1 MIFWGTDIAEN
12 TQGLDILGIRALDQ
26 SLEANLVNGVTTVS
40 ARGRYFSILPWAIN
54 TFYVMALDR
63 SRPFAMDELA
73 TFLTRV
79 EFLIIA
85 ASQADPSRNAGGA
98 ILGSDVFLEEMKAIA
113 AGQDVP
119 LPESKS
125 SRILNTYYNPCKG
138 LGLLDD
144 GKVGSPV
151 PYQLT
156 DRGKA
161 LWKAR
166 QATLSDDSI
175 VECLFDGGVL
185 TKDQATRVVDSFS
198 LGSMDARSDE
208 AALLREA
215 FGNPWTTSPSLQPQL
230 DQRYRRFE
238 ETRSWIQ
245 NWASNGRASANRLLA
260 RNLDACCK
268 QEQGSPVSLAWA
280 DYEWRRR
287 HHFALELLLSSVCGL
302 LQDTDTASPKELV
315 EEARADFLRDPAALT
330 DLWPE
335 ASQAWYRS
343 ARDAAAS
350 VPVDLMAGRALPFP
364 AFSELRASHRL
375 LGAFALV
382 CALDKQTRPFR
393 EFGLGSP
400 ARSTSDL
407 ALELIMTAD
416 ETPFETFI
424 GIFMERC
431 AIIPHLQ
438 VTLRKMSGGQKCS
451 LRFFPDGQRLR
462 LTANQSGAG
471 FSNSRLDNTI
481 NILVD
486 IGVFKR
492 GANGELSAVVSA

>member
-26 SLEANLVNGVTTVS
+26 GLEANLVNGITTVS

-54 TFYVMALDR
+54 TFYVMALER
-63 SRPFAMDELA
+63 NRPFIMSELA

-85 ASQADPSRNAGGA
+85 ASQSDPSRNTGGA
-98 ILGSDVFLEEMKAIA
+98 ILGTDVFSDEMKAIA

-119 LPESKS
+119 LPDSRS

-144 GKVGSPV
+144 GKVGSSV

-156 DRGKA
+156 ERGIA
-161 LWKAR
+161 LYKAR
-166 QATLSDDSI
+166 QTTHSDFSI
-175 VECLFDGGVL
+175 LERLFDGGVL
-185 TKDQATRVVDSFS
+185 TKDHAVRGVDSFS
-198 LGSMDARSDE
+198 LGSMSAGSDE

-215 FGNPWTTSPSLQPQL
+215 FGKPWRTSPSQQPQL
-230 DQRYRRFE
+230 DQRYHSFD
-238 ETRSWIQ
+238 ETRSWIESL
-245 NWASNGRASANRLLA
+245 ASNERASANRLLA
-260 RNLDACCK
+260 RNLDTCCK
-268 QEQGSPVSLAWA
+268 QQQGSAISLSWA

-302 LQDTDTASPKELV
+302 LQDTDAASPKDLV
-315 EEARADFLRDPAALT
+315 QQARADFLRDPAALT
-330 DLWPE
+330 ALWPE
-335 ASQAWYRS
+335 ASMAWERNACEVS
-343 ARDAAAS
+343 ASIPA
-350 VPVDLMAGRALPFP
+350 DLMAGRTLPFA
-364 AFSELRASHRL
+364 AFTEMRASHRL

-382 CALDKQTRPFR
+382 CALEKQTRPFR
-393 EFGLGSP
+393 DFGPGSP
-400 ARSTSDL
+400 VHSTSDL
-407 ALELIMTAD
+407 ALQLVMGADDTA
-416 ETPFETFI
+416 FEGFI
-424 GIFMERC
+424 GTFMEQC

-486 IGVFKR
+486 IGVFRR
-492 GANGELSAVVSA
+492 GANGEVSAVEAA

>member
-1 MIFWGTDIAEN
+1 MIFWGADIADN
-12 TQGLDILGIRALDQ
+12 TKGLDILGVRALDQ
-26 SLEANLVNGVTTVS
+26 GLEANLVNGITTVS

-54 TFYVMALDR
+54 TFYFLALDR
-63 SRPFAMDELA
+63 GRPFAMSELA

-85 ASQADPSRNAGGA
+85 ASQADPSRHGGGA
-98 ILGSDVFLEEMKAIA
+98 ILGSDVFLDEMKAIA
-113 AGQDVP
+113 AGQEVP
-119 LPESKS
+119 LPMSKS

-144 GKVGSPV
+144 GKAGSPV

-156 DRGKA
+156 DRGTA

-166 QATLSDDSI
+166 EAAFSNISI
-175 VECLFDGGVL
+175 VERLFDGGVL
-185 TKDQATRVVDSFS
+185 TKDQATRAMDAFS
-198 LGSMDARSDE
+198 LGSMLAGSDE

-215 FGNPWTTSPSLQPQL
+215 FGNPWRTSPSRQSQL
-230 DQRYRRFE
+230 DQRYRRFG

-245 NWASNGRASANRLLA
+245 IWASNDRASANRLLA
-260 RNLDACCK
+260 RNLDACSR
-268 QEQGSPVSLAWA
+268 QEQGSSVSLAWA

-302 LQDTDTASPKELV
+302 LQDLDTASPAELV
-315 EEARADFLRDPAALT
+315 EAARADFQRDPATLSE
-330 DLWPE
+330 LWPD
-335 ASQAWYRS
+335 ATKAWEKN

-350 VPVDLMAGRALPFP
+350 VPADLMAGRALPFP
-364 AFSELRASHRL
+364 PFTELRPSHRL

-382 CALDKQTRPFR
+382 CALEKQTRPFR
-393 EFGLGSP
+393 DFGPESP
-400 ARSTSDL
+400 VSSTSDL
-407 ALELIMTAD
+407 ALQLVMTAG
-416 ETPFETFI
+416 EMRFEKFI
-424 GIFMERC
+424 ESFMERC

-462 LTANQSGAG
+462 LTAIQSGAG

-486 IGVFKR
+486 IGIFRR
-492 GANGELSAVVSA
+492 GANGELSLVEGV